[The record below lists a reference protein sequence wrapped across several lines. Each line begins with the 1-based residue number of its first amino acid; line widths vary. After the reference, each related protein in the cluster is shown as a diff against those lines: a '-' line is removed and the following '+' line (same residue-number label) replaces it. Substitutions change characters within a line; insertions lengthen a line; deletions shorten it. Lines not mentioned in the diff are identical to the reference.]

1 MPKFDDEEN
10 KKIDKLIRENIR
22 EMTKKIKE
30 CEDNIRSMSLEK
42 ISTDKEKLVRDN
54 MKQNLVSKLT
64 DFTRKLKM
72 NEEEYM
78 KKYRELVGDD
88 LNYQSTN
95 FHFKIA

>member
-30 CEDNIRSMSLEK
+30 CEDNIKSMSHER
-42 ISTDKEKLVRDN
+42 ISSDKEVLVRDN
-54 MKQNLVSKLT
+54 MKQNLVTKLT
-64 DFTRKLKM
+64 DFTRRLKL

-78 KKYRELVGDD
+78 RKYRELVGDD
-88 LNYQSTN
+88 MSYQSKELN
-95 FHFKIA
+95 FK